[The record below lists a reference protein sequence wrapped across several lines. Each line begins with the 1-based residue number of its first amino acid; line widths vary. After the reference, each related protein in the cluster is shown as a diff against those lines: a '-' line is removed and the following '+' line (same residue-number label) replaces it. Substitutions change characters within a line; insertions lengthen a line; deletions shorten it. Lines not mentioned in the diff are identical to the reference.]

1 MLIGVMSDT
10 HDHLTKIQ
18 KAVELFN
25 QRGVSL
31 VIHAGDFVAPFA
43 LNPLERLRCDY
54 VAVFGNN
61 DGERLGLLKKSKGRI
76 ARPPRTVEHDSRKI
90 LILHEP
96 DEVDSLTMSQVY
108 DIIVYGHTHECVLQK
123 QGATLVLNPGEC
135 CGWLTG
141 KSTVALIETS
151 TLEAEIVTI

>member
-1 MLIGVMSDT
+1 MLIGVMSDS
-10 HDHLTKIQ
+10 HDNLTKIQ

-31 VIHAGDFVAPFA
+31 VIHAGDFIAPFA
-43 LNPLERLRCDY
+43 LNPLEGLRCDY

-61 DGERLGLLKKSKGRI
+61 DGERLGLVKKSSGRI
-76 ARPPRTVEHDSRKI
+76 MRPPRTVEYNSRKI

-96 DEVDSLTMSQVY
+96 DEVNALTKSQDY
-108 DIIVYGHTHECVLQK
+108 DIIVYGHTHECVLEK
-123 QGATLVLNPGEC
+123 QGMTLVLNPGEC

-141 KSTVALIETS
+141 KSTVALVEMD
-151 TLEAEIVTI
+151 TLEAEIVNI